1 MNEQFLLG
9 LLVAGFIATAIAARM
24 TSERSHPHGLSR
36 LEAKLDA
43 LLKHAG
49 IQFDPY
55 ADAPQPVIDALH
67 RGKKIEAIKEYR
79 TATGAGLHEAKD
91 YVEELQRR
99 AAPRA

>member
-9 LLVAGFIATAIAARM
+9 LVVAGFIATAIVARM
-24 TSERSHPHGLSR
+24 SSGRSHLPALSR
-36 LEAKLDA
+36 LEAKLDV

-49 IQFDPY
+49 LQFDPY
-55 ADAPQPVIDALH
+55 ADAPQPVIDALR

-79 TATGAGLHEAKD
+79 TATGAGLQEAKD

-99 AAPRA
+99 ASPRA

>member
-9 LLVAGFIATAIAARM
+9 ILIAGFIATAMVARM
-24 TSERSHPHGLSR
+24 SSGRSDLPALSR
-36 LEAKLDA
+36 LEAKLDV

-55 ADAPQPVIDALH
+55 ADAPQPVIDALR